1 MIAELSGATI
11 AALAI
16 GAYVG
21 VLWLALAFSVIR
33 DARRRPMPVAM
44 LGVSVVLAFV
54 PPFLGALVYF
64 VLRPPQT
71 LEEQRALEMEEKA
84 LFDPG
89 VNGSAPT
96 RACPNCGREIE
107 RAFIICPYCRT
118 QFARR
123 CANCE
128 HMLRLGWSIC
138 PYCGT
143 EVVAPSDVRRPP
155 LTR

>member
-1 MIAELSGATI
+1 MIAEVSWATI
-11 AALAI
+11 AGLAI
-16 GAYVG
+16 GSYVG

-33 DARRRPMPVAM
+33 DARHRPMSLVMFA
-44 LGVSVVLAFV
+44 LAVLLAFV

-64 VLRPPQT
+64 VLRPPHT
-71 LEEQRALEMEEKA
+71 IEEERAMEMEERV

-89 VNGSAPT
+89 DNGTAPT
-96 RACPNCGREIE
+96 RPCPHCGREIE

-128 HMLRLGWSIC
+128 HTLRLGWMIC
-138 PYCGT
+138 PYCAT
-143 EVVAPSDVRRPP
+143 EVVMPANARRPP
-155 LTR
+155 VKR

>member
-1 MIAELSGATI
+1 MIADVAGTTI
-11 AALAI
+11 AVLAI
-16 GAYVG
+16 GAYIG

-33 DARRRPMPVAM
+33 DARRRPMSPVMHAVALM
-44 LGVSVVLAFV
+44 LAFV

-71 LEEQRALEMEEKA
+71 LEEQRAIEMEEKA

-89 VNGSAPT
+89 ANGTAPT
-96 RACPNCGREIE
+96 RPCPNCGRDIE

-118 QFARR
+118 EFARR

-143 EVVAPSDVRRPP
+143 EVVAPGDVRRPP
-155 LTR
+155 LNR

>member
-1 MIAELSGATI
+1 MIADLPAGLVAV
-11 AALAI
+11 LAI
-16 GAYVG
+16 VAYVG

-33 DARRRPMPVAM
+33 DARRRPMSHAM
-44 LGVSVVLAFV
+44 LGVATALAFF

-71 LEEQRALEMEEKA
+71 LEEQRAIEMEERA

-89 VNGSAPT
+89 INGTAPT
-96 RACPNCGREIE
+96 RPCPHCGREIE
-107 RAFIICPYCRT
+107 RSFIICPYCRT

-128 HMLRLGWSIC
+128 HTLRLGWSIC
-138 PYCGT
+138 PHCAT
-143 EVVAPSDVRRPP
+143 EVVAPDDARRPP
-155 LTR
+155 VTR

>member
-1 MIAELSGATI
+1 MIAEISGATI
-11 AALAI
+11 AELAI
-16 GAYVG
+16 GLYVG

-33 DARRRPMPVAM
+33 DARHRTMSTVMFVVA
-44 LGVSVVLAFV
+44 VVLAFV

-64 VLRPPQT
+64 VLRPPRT
-71 LEEQRALEMEEKA
+71 IEEERALEMEERV

-89 VNGSAPT
+89 ANGTAPS
-96 RACPNCGREIE
+96 RPCPHCGREVE

-123 CANCE
+123 CANCDQT
-128 HMLRLGWSIC
+128 LRLGWSIC

-143 EVVAPSDVRRPP
+143 EVVKPAGGRRPP
-155 LTR
+155 VSR